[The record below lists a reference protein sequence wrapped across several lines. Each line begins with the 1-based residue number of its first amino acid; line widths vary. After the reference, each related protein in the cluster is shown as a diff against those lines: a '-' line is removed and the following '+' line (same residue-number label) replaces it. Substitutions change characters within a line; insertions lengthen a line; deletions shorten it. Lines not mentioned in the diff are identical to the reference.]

1 MIDKKYRL
9 VICGGT
15 FDHLHEGH
23 KAFLRAAFIRGERV
37 IIGLTSYNMIKNKP
51 FPEKIQKYEERLTNL
66 IKFLKEEN
74 VFENSTIV
82 KIDDPYGPSI
92 TLENAEA
99 IIVTEETKHR
109 AYEINKIREKRD
121 LKKLEIVIVP
131 FLYGSNGKRI
141 SSSQERENENMPR
154 KTKL

>member
-1 MIDKKYRL
+1 MVKKKYLL

-23 KAFLRAAFIRGERV
+23 KAFLRAAFTAGERV
-37 IIGLTSYNMIKNKP
+37 IIGLTSYKLTKNKP
-51 FPEKIQKYEERLTNL
+51 FPEKIQKYEERLNNL

-74 VFENSTIV
+74 VFKNATIV

-92 TLENAEA
+92 TLEDVEA
-99 IIVTEETKHR
+99 IIVTEDVKHR
-109 AYEINKIREKRD
+109 AYEINDIREKRG
-121 LKKLEIVIVP
+121 LKQLEIVIVP
-131 FLYGSNGKRI
+131 FLYDSNGKKI
-141 SSSQERENENMPR
+141 SSSQERENEKIPR

>member
-1 MIDKKYRL
+1 
-9 VICGGT
+9 
-15 FDHLHEGH
+15 
-23 KAFLRAAFIRGERV
+23 
-37 IIGLTSYNMIKNKP
+37 
-51 FPEKIQKYEERLTNL
+51 
-66 IKFLKEEN
+66 KFLKEEN
-74 VFENSTIV
+74 FFENSTIV